1 MKKQVLFLLV
11 AFFLHTGN
19 AFGYYRFGKL
29 TVSATGNGKVYAREG
44 NSTAPSAADYKES
57 FTFAATGD
65 QGEEKTRTY
74 YLWAK
79 ANDNY
84 DYDIVWSTSGGNTK
98 LASDNK
104 TATQTTQYSRTELLT
119 PTAQTITATFNAYYY
134 FNKVNVKAAGVEG
147 GTVHIS
153 KSTATP
159 AANAYST
166 SMSIAQEGP
175 TKATSAPE
183 NQTIYLR
190 ARVNDVDYEREV
202 TPTITWSSD
211 NANITPSATTSN
223 SGNRISGTWKA
234 AQGNRTAPTTEMN
247 VTATF
252 AHTSLNS
259 HQVEEGIYYLY
270 NPTVKKFA
278 SKGNYYGVSLVADDY
293 GIPVRIIVTSD
304 GYNKIEFLD
313 YDNGTDPHVY
323 WRETGWVYTDQDTDD
338 NQRRWE
344 FYKNTDGTYRIRN
357 KYWSDNGESGQYLY
371 VFTDE
376 SNTENLY
383 RVAANSAATDHY
395 TVSEGETHWQLVT
408 QAERDN
414 IIATN
419 LEAQNI
425 ATAAQNGMTVASTT
439 ALETQLAD
447 SVPLDATPSDI
458 SFAQSS
464 GTLNWT
470 FNKKGDGWQHEHIG
484 SSTNGD
490 GTNLY
495 RACGTYT
502 RTITGLEKGLYKLTV
517 KGLFRENGHDH
528 VKTLHSKGLSHQGT
542 AYILANGKRVQVKPW
557 YEEANTSTNYPDN
570 TTDASSAFGESKYT
584 NTLYTYVGDDGILS
598 LEIGNENFV
607 WDSWLFLGD
616 VKLTRYISKDND
628 VAKATR
634 LKSVNVGSNPFQ
646 IPTSYANALTTALSS
661 ISSAFPSGT
670 DNDKRTAYNELL
682 SASTDFEN
690 AQVNVPDEG
699 QKFTITNA
707 EGKAL
712 TVKGLKGAASTLGYT
727 EAPGS
732 IYPQALTFE
741 SNGTRNGFLLSY
753 TNCEGVKTNLC
764 AAVVDP
770 FTGSDGIWYLRNT
783 ATNDPISFYTG
794 DQNYEL
800 TLAEAEKA
808 SVDFTVKE
816 GYHFS
821 TLMLPFDAGIPA
833 GVSAYTVDGIQ
844 QGSIVLTEVSAF
856 EANVPYILW
865 VEDEAELSETVEGW
879 GAAYTDATIT
889 SSFLTGTCT
898 TDRTVTV
905 PAGKYVLSAKT
916 YTTGT
921 KVGFY
926 RVQEGKEPT
935 LPRNRAY
942 FDASSASASSA
953 PVKEAYFFGTDDD
966 ETGLSDMLT
975 GDSEVE
981 GIYDV
986 KGVRLPRM
994 QRGVNII
1001 RMTDGTSRRV
1011 MVK

>member
-323 WRETGWVYTDQDTDD
+323 WRETGWVYTDEDTDD
-338 NQRRWE
+338 NQ
-344 FYKNTDGTYRIRN
+344 
-357 KYWSDNGESGQYLY
+357 L
-371 VFTDE
+371 
-376 SNTENLY
+376 
-383 RVAANSAATDHY
+383 
-395 TVSEGETHWQLVT
+395 
-408 QAERDN
+408 
-414 IIATN
+414 
-419 LEAQNI
+419 
-425 ATAAQNGMTVASTT
+425 
-439 ALETQLAD
+439 
-447 SVPLDATPSDI
+447 
-458 SFAQSS
+458 
-464 GTLNWT
+464 
-470 FNKKGDGWQHEHIG
+470 
-484 SSTNGD
+484 
-490 GTNLY
+490 
-495 RACGTYT
+495 
-502 RTITGLEKGLYKLTV
+502 
-517 KGLFRENGHDH
+517 
-528 VKTLHSKGLSHQGT
+528 
-542 AYILANGKRVQVKPW
+542 
-557 YEEANTSTNYPDN
+557 
-570 TTDASSAFGESKYT
+570 
-584 NTLYTYVGDDGILS
+584 
-598 LEIGNENFV
+598 
-607 WDSWLFLGD
+607 
-616 VKLTRYISKDND
+616 
-628 VAKATR
+628 
-634 LKSVNVGSNPFQ
+634 
-646 IPTSYANALTTALSS
+646 
-661 ISSAFPSGT
+661 
-670 DNDKRTAYNELL
+670 
-682 SASTDFEN
+682 
-690 AQVNVPDEG
+690 
-699 QKFTITNA
+699 
-707 EGKAL
+707 
-712 TVKGLKGAASTLGYT
+712 
-727 EAPGS
+727 
-732 IYPQALTFE
+732 
-741 SNGTRNGFLLSY
+741 
-753 TNCEGVKTNLC
+753 
-764 AAVVDP
+764 
-770 FTGSDGIWYLRNT
+770 
-783 ATNDPISFYTG
+783 
-794 DQNYEL
+794 
-800 TLAEAEKA
+800 
-808 SVDFTVKE
+808 
-816 GYHFS
+816 
-821 TLMLPFDAGIPA
+821 
-833 GVSAYTVDGIQ
+833 
-844 QGSIVLTEVSAF
+844 
-856 EANVPYILW
+856 
-865 VEDEAELSETVEGW
+865 
-879 GAAYTDATIT
+879 
-889 SSFLTGTCT
+889 
-898 TDRTVTV
+898 
-905 PAGKYVLSAKT
+905 
-916 YTTGT
+916 
-921 KVGFY
+921 
-926 RVQEGKEPT
+926 
-935 LPRNRAY
+935 
-942 FDASSASASSA
+942 
-953 PVKEAYFFGTDDD
+953 
-966 ETGLSDMLT
+966 
-975 GDSEVE
+975 
-981 GIYDV
+981 
-986 KGVRLPRM
+986 
-994 QRGVNII
+994 
-1001 RMTDGTSRRV
+1001 
-1011 MVK
+1011 